1 MEREPLGGGI
11 KPTIVKSAILAT
23 LWLVP
28 FLLLFLAVRYGW
40 HAVWTAVG
48 VPADALPFADLRS
61 ITGAVVTLQK
71 HGDPLVANP
80 ADPWNRAMNYPRIW
94 VYLFSVLGINDQ
106 KVFVA
111 GIAFCVLYL
120 GCVSALILRCRR
132 ALDAAILLVA
142 GLSLTPLWGM
152 ELGNTDLLIFFLVFL
167 GSSVAA
173 TALQLGAFCAASL
186 LKIYP
191 LAAMAG
197 NAMRQP
203 AKLKVASVVL
213 VAAVLGSFAW
223 QWRDMKAIRNSTP
236 VSNRMAYGTLAM
248 KAQLEEEWGAQGAY
262 AVDVGWSIW
271 LACSLAGTAAIAAA
285 YKSRSQFDE
294 TLQNSANGKVFS
306 VFGAIYVFS
315 FAIGSNWDY
324 RLIFLLPTLPFM
336 LEMIRNRAH
345 RRWAVAYVAAV
356 MVAENPLDLR
366 SIHGT
371 AVSHL
376 ATFFLFLMVLA
387 VLTQQYKALLQ
398 ERENWGLGKATG
410 VRAGAERPSWGV
422 RAARGA
428 RAGHKSHA
436 CVALGLQGQWRELYR
451 PHDRREG
458 RPRGRPVTLT
468 RRAGAR
474 GFSTSGKAGLRV

>member
-1 MEREPLGGGI
+1 MEREPLGRGI
-11 KPTIVKSAILAT
+11 KPALVKLAILAA
-23 LWLVP
+23 LWLAP
-28 FLLLFLAVRYGW
+28 FLLLFLAFRFGW

-48 VPADALPFADLRS
+48 APADALPFADLRS

-94 VYLFSVLGINDQ
+94 LYLFSMLGIDDQ
-106 KVFVA
+106 KVYGA
-111 GIAFCVLYL
+111 GIAFGVLYL
-120 GCVSALILRCRR
+120 GCVSALILRCERT
-132 ALDAAILLVA
+132 LDAAILLVA
-142 GLSLTPLWGM
+142 GLSLAPLWAM

-173 TALQLGAFCAASL
+173 TALQLGAFCAASV

-191 LAAMAG
+191 LAALAG

-223 QWRDMKAIRNSTP
+223 QWRDMKEIRNSTP
-236 VSNRMAYGTLAM
+236 VSNRMAFGTLAM
-248 KAQLEEEWGAQGAY
+248 KAQLEEEWGAQSAY
-262 AVDVGWSIW
+262 SIDAGWSILLACW
-271 LACSLAGTAAIAAA
+271 LAGAAAIAAA
-285 YKSRSQFDE
+285 YKSRVPLNE

-324 RLIFLLPTLPFM
+324 RLIFLLPTLPFV
-336 LEMIRNRAH
+336 LEMIRSRAH

-366 SIHGT
+366 SIRGT
-371 AVSHL
+371 ALSHL
-376 ATFFLFLMVLA
+376 TTFFLFLMVLA
-387 VLTQQYKALLQ
+387 ILTQQYKALLQ
-398 ERENWGLGKATG
+398 KRENWGLGKATE
-410 VRAGAERPSWGV
+410 VCAGAERPS
-422 RAARGA
+422 GA
-428 RAGHKSHA
+428 
-436 CVALGLQGQWRELYR
+436 
-451 PHDRREG
+451 
-458 RPRGRPVTLT
+458 
-468 RRAGAR
+468 
-474 GFSTSGKAGLRV
+474 

>member
-1 MEREPLGGGI
+1 MEREPLGRGI
-11 KPTIVKSAILAT
+11 KPPIVKLAILAT

-28 FLLLFLAVRYGW
+28 FLLLFLGSRFGW

-71 HGDPLVANP
+71 HGDPLLANP
-80 ADPWNRAMNYPRIW
+80 ADPWNRPMNYPRIW
-94 VYLFSVLGINDQ
+94 LYLFSVLRIDDQ
-106 KVFVA
+106 KVHGA
-111 GIAFCVLYL
+111 GIALGVLYL
-120 GCVSALILRCRR
+120 GCVSALILRCERT
-132 ALDAAILLVA
+132 LDAAIVLVA
-142 GLSLTPLWGM
+142 GLSLAPLWAM

-191 LAAMAG
+191 LAAIAG
-197 NAMRQP
+197 NAMRQT
-203 AKLKVASVVL
+203 AKLKIVSLVL
-213 VAAVLGSFAW
+213 AAAVLGSFGW
-223 QWRDMKAIRNSTP
+223 QWRDMKEIRNSTP
-236 VSNRMAYGTLAM
+236 VSNRMAYGTLAI
-248 KAQLEEEWGAQGAY
+248 KAQLEEERGARDAY
-262 AVDVGWSIW
+262 AADAGWSVLLACW
-271 LACSLAGTAAIAAA
+271 LAGAAAIAAA
-285 YKSRSQFDE
+285 YKSYSQLDE

-324 RLIFLLPTLPFM
+324 RLIFLLPTLPFV
-336 LEMIRNRAH
+336 LEMIRNRAR

-376 ATFFLFLMVLA
+376 TTFFLFLMVLA
-387 VLTQQYKALLQ
+387 ILTQQYKALLQ
-398 ERENWGLGKATG
+398 KPENWGYGKATE
-410 VRAGAERPSWGV
+410 VRAGAERPS
-422 RAARGA
+422 GA
-428 RAGHKSHA
+428 
-436 CVALGLQGQWRELYR
+436 
-451 PHDRREG
+451 
-458 RPRGRPVTLT
+458 
-468 RRAGAR
+468 
-474 GFSTSGKAGLRV
+474 